1 MTTTATE
8 VTVPDIG
15 AFENVPII
23 EVHVKAGDQVNEE
36 DPLIT
41 LESDKATM
49 DVPAPL
55 AGQVLDIQVKVGDE
69 VSTGSPILTIGAGDG
84 AVAPPPTLVE
94 QQEPDVA
101 EPPAA
106 APPARAPETA
116 VTPQQD
122 VRRRCRSTPGS
133 RRARPARRGTS
144 PGCTP
149 APASGGLRVNWAW
162 T

>member
-55 AGQVLDIQVKVGDE
+55 AGQVLDILVKVGDE
-69 VSTGSPILTIGAGDG
+69 VSTGSSILTIGAGDG

-101 EPPAA
+101 ESPAA
-106 APPARAPETA
+106 APRPGHR
-116 VTPQQD
+116 
-122 VRRRCRSTPGS
+122 RRRCRSAPATGPN
-133 RRARPARRGTS
+133 PARRGTS

-149 APASGGLRVNWAW
+149 APASGGPRVSWAW

>member
-101 EPPAA
+101 ESPAA

-116 VTPQQD
+116 
-122 VRRRCRSTPGS
+122 G
-133 RRARPARRGTS
+133 RRAGVPVRPRGAAGPARRGAGLHRGARQ
-144 PGCTP
+144 PQRP
-149 APASGGLRVNWAW
+149 ADRA
-162 T
+162 

>member
-55 AGQVLDIQVKVGDE
+55 AGQVLDILVKVGDE

-94 QQEPDVA
+94 QQEPDA
-101 EPPAA
+101 GRARSPGPGTGDR
-106 APPARAPETA
+106 PARDRAGA
-116 VTPQQD
+116 VP
-122 VRRRCRSTPGS
+122 RCRRGAAGPA
-133 RRARPARRGTS
+133 RRRRGTS

-149 APASGGLRVNWAW
+149 APASGGPRVSWAW

>member
-36 DPLIT
+36 DPLVT

-55 AGQVLDIQVKVGDE
+55 AGQVLDILVKVGDE

-94 QQEPDVA
+94 QQEPR
-101 EPPAA
+101 PAA
-106 APPARAPETA
+106 PAPPVQAPETA
-116 VTPQQD
+116 PRET
-122 VRRRCRSTPGS
+122 VRPRS
-133 RRARPARRGTS
+133 RRGRRASRRGTS
-144 PGCTP
+144 PGRTP
-149 APASGGLRVNWAW
+149 APASGGPRVSWASTW
-162 T
+162 PR